1 MKESIARCIDYTL
14 LRADATKA
22 EIEKLCEEAIEYG
35 FKSVCVNPFWVKVAN
50 DIVSKSAV
58 NVCTVIGFPLGA
70 TTTDVKKYE
79 ALEALANGASE
90 LDVVMNVGAF
100 KANDD
105 DTVLKD
111 IEAIVNVASEKD
123 ALVKVIIE
131 TALLTEEEK
140 VRACQL
146 AVKAGA
152 DYVKTSTGFSSGGAT
167 VRDVQLMRSVVG
179 KNVGVKASGGIKT
192 YEDARAMIEAGA
204 TRIGASAG
212 VAIVRG
218 ER

>member
-1 MKESIARCIDYTL
+1 MKESIARYIDYTL